1 MLVGRRAQSRDRAGE
16 RHELGHKRAM
26 VESPA
31 SRWQFESRTFSF
43 YAQALRKTLNSRYE
57 MLKLKKKICDWGL
70 GQVSDRGTMMVVE
83 EQDEWGGSGAGAE

>member
-1 MLVGRRAQSRDRAGE
+1 MLVGRRAQSRDSAAGE

-31 SRWQFESRTFSF
+31 SRWQFGSTTFSF

-57 MLKLKKKICDWGL
+57 MLKLKNSAAGNWGRY
-70 GQVSDRGTMMVVE
+70 QI
-83 EQDEWGGSGAGAE
+83 GGR